1 MALPDQSGM
10 HSILRSLLLTLVLL
24 VAPALARADG
34 FIVVTETKHFIPV
47 PNHPAFAPLE
57 VTSHKVK
64 VHIDGQVATTSVDQE
79 FYNPSDR
86 TVEGT
91 YFFPVPKDAQ
101 IDKFQMQ
108 IGDKL
113 AEAELLDAAKARGI
127 YEEIVRL
134 AKDPALLE
142 YAGRQLFKA
151 RVFPIEGR
159 STKRLRITYT
169 ELLRTD
175 SGALT
180 YRYPLATEKFSAKPV
195 KTIAIEVEVKS
206 ERPFASLY
214 SPSHKVAIKRDD
226 SGKRATISFEAKDEK
241 PDTDFQLVCAGE
253 TKASDEV
260 PINLLTFRDP
270 NAGPDEDGYFLL
282 LAAPA
287 PETKTGNHKM
297 SAKDVTFV
305 LDTSGS
311 MQGVKIDQAKKA
323 LAFCVD
329 QLNPDDRFEIIR
341 FSSATEPLFGKLTEA
356 TPSNRKRA
364 DDFIAQLR
372 AMGGT
377 AIHEALKTALAARPT
392 PAERP
397 YLVIFLTD
405 GLANIG
411 PSRNEEILD
420 MVKKSVGSSSGVRVF
435 SFGVG
440 TDVNTHLL
448 DQLAQQTRAFST
460 YVFPNEDLEI
470 KLSNFFT
477 KMSEPALT
485 ELRVEFSGGEGSRFS
500 QRAPSDLPDLFQG
513 DQLAL
518 VGQYRGT
525 GEAEVKLIG
534 KRNGVE
540 KSFTTKVK
548 LDPASDSTAAREFI
562 PRLWATRR
570 IAFLLDEIRLHGEN
584 AEVRDEVTRVAKKFG
599 IVTPYTAYLILEDE
613 AKKNVPTERR
623 LLGKLEGD
631 KDARDVAATAYRDF
645 KEQTGSAAVGGAES
659 QNHARRAMQATDA
672 LRSANEY
679 ALAAPKAA
687 NAPVAVRQA
696 AGRVEQ
702 FTQQGSRFVNGRAF
716 FQNGTQWVDSN
727 LKGRGDG
734 ARAAQRVQFNSPE
747 YFELLKQ
754 HPEASA
760 WLALGSNVALALGDT
775 DYEIYN

>member
-1 MALPDQSGM
+1 M
-10 HSILRSLLLTLVLL
+10 HSIFRSLLCLLL
-24 VAPALARADG
+24 VALVPSLARADG
-34 FIVVTETKHFIPV
+34 FIVVTETRHFIPV
-47 PNHPAFAPLE
+47 PHHPVFAPLE
-57 VTSHKVK
+57 VTSHKVS
-64 VHIDGQVATTSVDQE
+64 VRIIGQIATTTVDQE
-79 FYNPSDR
+79 FFNPSDR

-113 AEAELLDAAKARGI
+113 AEAELLDASKARGI
-127 YEEIVRL
+127 YEDIVRQL
-134 AKDPALLE
+134 KDPALLE

-159 STKRLRITYT
+159 SNKKLRITYT
-169 ELLRTD
+169 QLLKSD

-180 YRYPLATEKFSAKPV
+180 YQYPLATEKFSAKPIKIV
-195 KTIAIEVEVKS
+195 SVEVEVNSDK
-206 ERPFASLY
+206 PFASLY

-226 SGKRATISFEAKDEK
+226 SGRRATITYEAKDEK
-241 PDTDFQLVCAGE
+241 PDSDFQLICTGE
-253 TKASDEV
+253 TKVTDEV
-260 PINLLTFRDP
+260 PINLLTYREP
-270 NAGPDEDGYFLL
+270 NAPADEDGYFLL
-282 LAAPA
+282 LAAAA
-287 PETKTGNHKM
+287 PEMKTAERKL

-311 MQGVKIDQAKKA
+311 MQGVKMDQAKKA
-323 LAFCVD
+323 LAFCVG
-329 QLNPDDRFEIIR
+329 QLNPEDRFEIIR

-377 AIHEALKTALAARPT
+377 AIHEALKTALTARP
-392 PAERP
+392 ASSDRP
-397 YLVIFLTD
+397 YIVIFLTD

-420 MVKKSVGSSSGVRVF
+420 MVQKSIGTSGGVRVF

-448 DQLAQQTRAFST
+448 DQLAAQTRAFST

-477 KMSEPALT
+477 KMTEPALT
-485 ELRVEFSGGEGSRFS
+485 DLRIEFSGGEGTRFS
-500 QRAPSDLPDLFQG
+500 ERSPSDLPDLFQG
-513 DQLAL
+513 DQVA
-518 VGQYRGT
+518 VAGRYRGS
-525 GEAEVKLIG
+525 GEVEVKLIG
-534 KRNGVE
+534 KRNGQE
-540 KSFTTKVK
+540 RSFTTRVK
-548 LDPASDSTAAREFI
+548 LDPSADSSTAREFI

-570 IAFLLDEIRLHGEN
+570 VAFLLDEIRLRGEN
-584 AEVRDEVTRVAKKFG
+584 AEIRDEVTRVARKFG

-623 LLGKLEGD
+623 LLGKLDGD
-631 KDARDVAATAYRDF
+631 RAARDVAATAYKDM
-645 KEQTGSAAVGGAES
+645 KEQTGAAAVGGAES
-659 QNHARRAMQATDA
+659 QNHTRRAMQATDA

-679 ALAAPKAA
+679 ALAAPKSAA
-687 NAPVAVRQA
+687 APVTVREA

-716 FQNGTQWVDSN
+716 FQNGTQWVDST
-727 LKGRGDG
+727 LKNRADG
-734 ARAAQRVQFNSPE
+734 ARATQRVQFNSPE

-760 WLALGSNVALALGDT
+760 WFALGSNVSIALGDT